1 MQLIRKKTPMPAS
14 RRLVLLACQSSAA
27 IAALGLGS
35 PAIAEHSDAPAI
47 IVYGRPEG
55 YDIEKTRTATK
66 TETPLVDVPQTI
78 AVISRE
84 QLDDQALEQLGDAL
98 RYVPGVVL
106 GQGEG
111 HRDQVTL
118 RGQNTTADFFLDGLR
133 DDAQYYRPLYN
144 IDRIEVLKG
153 ANALIF
159 GRGGGG
165 GVINRVSKTPEFGR
179 SRMAGSISGDSF
191 GAWSVAADLDQPLS
205 DQAAVRINATYEDL
219 RNHRQVFGG
228 HFTGVTPS
236 VGLRFGDASSLVL
249 SYEFAEDERITDRGI
264 PSLAGRPLQGYYD
277 TFFGNP
283 AINRSKV
290 TAHIARARFDHE
302 FGEHLSADLT
312 AQFADYDKYYANI
325 YPRGASAT
333 TVQLEGYE
341 NSTKRKNWAVQ
352 GNLVW
357 NGETG
362 PLRHQLLAGFEASEQ
377 NTDDNRRL
385 ASFGG
390 AATATI
396 PLSLRIVAPA
406 STFGGLSRLSRSD
419 VRALSAYLQDQ
430 VDIGEHLKLVV
441 GLRYDDFRIAST
453 NRINGFTAS
462 RSDGKWSPR
471 AGVIV
476 KPRENLSLY
485 ASYALSFL
493 PQSGDQ
499 FTVLDA
505 TTSTLA
511 PEEFRNLEAGVKW
524 DITER
529 IAFTAAAYQLD
540 RRNSR
545 ANDPLSG
552 AVVLTGKSRTKGFET
567 ALVGQIGQ
575 SLQLTVGYAY
585 QDGQIRSAT
594 TAAPVGRR
602 LAQLPRHQFSAW
614 TRYDVTDSIGFGL
627 GMVHQSEQFATIS
640 NAVRLPAFTRFDAA
654 AFFKVSDQL
663 TVQFNVENLT
673 DRRYFPSAHTDF
685 NITTGEPLSARMSA
699 RLKF

>member
-1 MQLIRKKTPMPAS
+1 MQIIRKKESMPAP
-14 RRLVLLACQSSAA
+14 RHLVMLACQTSAA
-27 IAALGLGS
+27 ITALGLGT
-35 PAIAEHSDAPAI
+35 PAMAEESDAPAI

-66 TETPLVDVPQTI
+66 TETPLVDVPQAIT
-78 AVISRE
+78 VISRE
-84 QLDDQALEQLGDAL
+84 QLDDQGLEQLGDAL

-118 RGQNTTADFFLDGLR
+118 RGQNTTADFFLDGMR

-165 GVINRVSKTPEFGR
+165 GVINRVSKAPEFAR
-179 SRMAGSISGDSF
+179 SRMAGSIAGDSF
-191 GAWSVAADLDQPLS
+191 GAWSIAADLDQPLS

-236 VGLRFGDASSLVL
+236 LGLRFGEASSLVL
-249 SYEFAEDERITDRGI
+249 TYEFAEDERITDRGI
-264 PSLAGRPLQGYYD
+264 PSLTGRPLPGYYD
-277 TFFGNP
+277 TFFGDP

-290 TAHIARARFDHE
+290 TAHIARARFDHD
-302 FGEHLSADLT
+302 FSDSLTTNLT

-333 TVQLEGYE
+333 TVQLEGYD
-341 NSTKRKNWAVQ
+341 NTTRRRNWAVQ
-352 GNLVW
+352 GNVVW
-357 NGETG
+357 KGETG
-362 PLRHQLLAGFEASEQ
+362 AIRHQLLAGFEASEQ
-377 NTDDNRRL
+377 DTDDNRRL
-385 ASFGG
+385 ASFGS
-390 AATATI
+390 ATDTI
-396 PLSLRIVAPA
+396 PLALRIVPPA
-406 STFGGLSRLSRSD
+406 SNFGGLSRLSRSD
-419 VRALSAYLQDQ
+419 VRALSVYVQDQ
-430 VDIGEHLKLVV
+430 IDIGEHLKLVL

-453 NRINGFTAS
+453 NRIRGFSAS

-476 KPRENLSLY
+476 KPRENVSLY

-505 TTSTLA
+505 TTTTLA

-524 DITER
+524 DVTDR

-545 ANDPLSG
+545 ANDPVTG
-552 AVVLTGKSRTKGFET
+552 AAVLTTGKSRTKGIET

-575 SLQLTVGYAY
+575 SLQLTIGYAY
-585 QDGQIRSAT
+585 QDGEIRSAT
-594 TAAPVGRR
+594 SAAPVGYR

-654 AFFKVSDQL
+654 AFFKVTDQL

-685 NITTGEPLSARMSA
+685 NISTGEPLSARMSV
-699 RLKF
+699 RVKF